1 VSIRVSVDVLLNF
14 LHHSCNVCVDG
25 IGELALVPDF
35 GDDHVE
41 VPRADRRS
49 DIPTDQVNDPRLVS
63 ISDDLHTSIP
73 DTS

>member
-1 VSIRVSVDVLLNF
+1 MSIRVSVDVLLNF

-25 IGELALVPDF
+25 IGELALVARF
-35 GDDHVE
+35 GHDHVQ
-41 VPRADRRS
+41 VPGSDGRRN
-49 DIPTDQVNDPRLVS
+49 IPSDQVNDPRLVS